1 MAVVIH
7 LQGLRITAGSDD
19 VRDFFTGLKIPD
31 GGVHIIGGEREEAF
45 IIFASDEDARRAM
58 TRSEGSIKGSPV
70 RLRLSSKSEM
80 QAVLKQSI
88 KPEVTKK
95 RPYKEGFRRPEREGR
110 NEEPG
115 RKELVKMGSRS
126 VSYSNV
132 RSQARKPSSKPS
144 RQDALYLLMQGM
156 PFTTTEEN
164 VRDFFHG
171 LLVEDIIMMRNDRGQ
186 PNVKGIVK
194 FGSRLDAREGLKRN
208 RDYFGTM
215 FAELDAC
222 SEEQWFKAGGGREP
236 GKDSSGTF
244 RRGPSSAHSER
255 SPGRASGRDSS
266 GKFRRGPSSA
276 HTERSPP
283 GRAPGRDSSG
293 TFRRG
298 PSSAHTE
305 RSTPGRAPGR
315 DSSGK
320 FRRGPSSAHTERSTP
335 GRAPGRDSSGKFR
348 RGPSSAHTERS
359 TPDRAPGR
367 DSGGKFRRG
376 PSSAHTERSPPGRAR
391 SFSPVA
397 YGSTKSSSPPN
408 DEFCVLVENLPYLVE
423 KKDIREIFQHADL
436 KYDQILHLLDK
447 YGSETRSV
455 FVLFNSLR
463 DYGAALTLH
472 KKTFFKRCVYISPI
486 SKEKMVAMLESGG
499 NPVDG
504 TPPSKRSYSRSQER
518 LPRETEKD
526 VYESEK
532 ICLYVRNLPFD
543 VRKVEIVDFFLGF
556 RISEEAVVLL
566 LDHRGNGLGEA
577 LVIFKTEEE
586 AMRAQS
592 LNGQGFLGTNL
603 ILKCISLAQMHEFGV
618 GEPAVK
624 EQKMERS
631 SERYLARNSE
641 AMSHL
646 YTDYTD
652 YRVNPDIGHLP
663 MNDLQAH
670 IPGGSGLR
678 LDYQMMESPVLLDN
692 WGNGSAHRH
701 GGYGPSAPQQFDGP
715 TCLKLVNL
723 PSTIRIDEIYDFCY
737 GYSVI
742 PGSVSLQY
750 DNKGIPKGSATVV
763 FGSRLEALTAVEE
776 LSERPIG
783 NKKVKLVFV

>member
-1 MAVVIH
+1 MLLCTPLSTGAVVCAVVGMAVVIH

-255 SPGRASGRDSS
+255 SP
-266 GKFRRGPSSA
+266 
-276 HTERSPP
+276 
-283 GRAPGRDSSG
+283 
-293 TFRRG
+293 
-298 PSSAHTE
+298 
-305 RSTPGRAPGR
+305 PGRAPGR

-320 FRRGPSSAHTERSTP
+320 FRRGPSSAHTERSPP
-335 GRAPGRDSSGKFR
+335 GRTPGRDSSGTFR
-348 RGPSSAHTERS
+348 RGPSSAHTKRS

-367 DSGGKFRRG
+367 DSSGKFRRG

-577 LVIFKTEEE
+577 LVIFQTEEE

-646 YTDYTD
+646 YTDY
-652 YRVNPDIGHLP
+652 RVNPDIGHLP

-678 LDYQMMESPVLLDN
+678 LDSQMMESPVLLDN

-783 NKKVKLVFV
+783 NRKVKLVFV

>member
-1 MAVVIH
+1 MLLCTPLSTGGAVCAVVGMEVVIH
-7 LQGLRITAGSDD
+7 LQGLRITAGSED
-19 VRDFFTGLKIPD
+19 VRNFFTGLKIPD

-58 TRSEGSIKGSPV
+58 TRSEGSIKGFPV
-70 RLRLSSKSEM
+70 HLRLSSKTEM

-95 RPYKEGFRRPEREGR
+95 RPYKESFRRPEREGR

-115 RKELVKMGSRS
+115 RKELVEMGSRS
-126 VSYSNV
+126 GSYSNV
-132 RSQARKPSSKPS
+132 RSRARKPSSQPS
-144 RQDALYLLMQGM
+144 SQDDLYLLMQGM
-156 PFTTTEEN
+156 PFTTNKDDVKE
-164 VRDFFHG
+164 FFNG
-171 LLVEDIIMMRNDRGQ
+171 LEVEDIIIMRNDRGQ

-194 FGSRLDAREGLKRN
+194 FKSRRDAREGLKRN
-208 RDYFGTM
+208 RHYIGSRFV
-215 FAELDAC
+215 ELDTC
-222 SEEQWFKAGGGREP
+222 SEEQYFKADVGREP
-236 GKDSSGTF
+236 VKEDSSGKY
-244 RRGPSSAHSER
+244 RRGPSSA
-255 SPGRASGRDSS
+255 P
-266 GKFRRGPSSA
+266 
-276 HTERSPP
+276 TERSP
-283 GRAPGRDSSG
+283 D
-293 TFRRG
+293 
-298 PSSAHTE
+298 
-305 RSTPGRAPGR
+305 
-315 DSSGK
+315 
-320 FRRGPSSAHTERSTP
+320 
-335 GRAPGRDSSGKFR
+335 
-348 RGPSSAHTERS
+348 
-359 TPDRAPGR
+359 
-367 DSGGKFRRG
+367 
-376 PSSAHTERSPPGRAR
+376 RAR

-397 YGSTKSSSPPN
+397 YRSKSPSPSN

-423 KKDIREIFQHADL
+423 KRDIKEIFHHADL

-447 YGSETRSV
+447 YGSETRSA
-455 FVLFNSLR
+455 FVLFNNLR

-472 KKTFFKRCVYISPI
+472 KKKFLKRCVYISPI
-486 SKEKMVAMLESGG
+486 SKEKMVTMLESGG
-499 NPVDG
+499 NTMKG
-504 TPPSKRSYSRSQER
+504 TPPSERSSSRSQER
-518 LPRETEKD
+518 PPRETEKD

-566 LDHRGNGLGEA
+566 LDHKGNGLGEA
-577 LVIFKTEEE
+577 LVIFQTEEE

-603 ILKCISLAQMHEFGV
+603 ILKCISLTQMREFGV

-624 EQKMERS
+624 EQKIERS

-641 AMSHL
+641 AMPHL
-646 YTDYTD
+646 YTD

-663 MNDLQAH
+663 MNDLQVH
-670 IPGGSGLR
+670 IHGGGSLGL
-678 LDYQMMESPVLLDN
+678 DSQMMESPVLLDN
-692 WGNGSAHRH
+692 RGNGSAHRH

-737 GYSVI
+737 GYRVI

-750 DNKGIPKGSATVV
+750 DNEGIPKGSATVV

-776 LSERPIG
+776 LSGRPIG
-783 NKKVKLVFV
+783 SRKVKLVFV

>member
-1 MAVVIH
+1 MEVVIH
-7 LQGLRITAGSDD
+7 LQGLRITAGSED
-19 VRDFFTGLKIPD
+19 VRNFFTGLKIPD

-58 TRSEGSIKGSPV
+58 TRSEGSIKGFPV
-70 RLRLSSKSEM
+70 HLRLSSKTEM

-95 RPYKEGFRRPEREGR
+95 RPYKESFRRPEREGR

-115 RKELVKMGSRS
+115 RKELVEMGSRS
-126 VSYSNV
+126 GSYSNV
-132 RSQARKPSSKPS
+132 RSRARKPSSQPS
-144 RQDALYLLMQGM
+144 SQDDLYLLMQGM
-156 PFTTTEEN
+156 PFTTNKDDVKE
-164 VRDFFHG
+164 FFNG
-171 LLVEDIIMMRNDRGQ
+171 LEVEDIIIMRNDRGQ

-194 FGSRLDAREGLKRN
+194 FKSRRDAREGLKRN
-208 RDYFGTM
+208 RHYIGSRFV
-215 FAELDAC
+215 ELDTC
-222 SEEQWFKAGGGREP
+222 SEEQYFKADVGREP
-236 GKDSSGTF
+236 VKEDSSGKY
-244 RRGPSSAHSER
+244 RRGPSSA
-255 SPGRASGRDSS
+255 P
-266 GKFRRGPSSA
+266 
-276 HTERSPP
+276 TERSP
-283 GRAPGRDSSG
+283 D
-293 TFRRG
+293 
-298 PSSAHTE
+298 
-305 RSTPGRAPGR
+305 
-315 DSSGK
+315 
-320 FRRGPSSAHTERSTP
+320 
-335 GRAPGRDSSGKFR
+335 
-348 RGPSSAHTERS
+348 
-359 TPDRAPGR
+359 
-367 DSGGKFRRG
+367 
-376 PSSAHTERSPPGRAR
+376 RAR

-397 YGSTKSSSPPN
+397 YRSKSPSPSN

-423 KKDIREIFQHADL
+423 KRDIKEIFHHADL

-447 YGSETRSV
+447 YGSETRSA
-455 FVLFNSLR
+455 FVLFNNLR

-472 KKTFFKRCVYISPI
+472 KKKFLKRCVYISPI
-486 SKEKMVAMLESGG
+486 SKEKMVTMLESGG
-499 NPVDG
+499 NTMKG
-504 TPPSKRSYSRSQER
+504 TPPSERSSSRSQER
-518 LPRETEKD
+518 PPRETEKD

-566 LDHRGNGLGEA
+566 LDHKGNGLGEA
-577 LVIFKTEEE
+577 LVIFQTEEE

-603 ILKCISLAQMHEFGV
+603 ILKCISLTQMREFGV

-624 EQKMERS
+624 EQKIERS

-641 AMSHL
+641 AMPHL
-646 YTDYTD
+646 YTD

-663 MNDLQAH
+663 MNDLQVH
-670 IPGGSGLR
+670 IHGGGSLGL
-678 LDYQMMESPVLLDN
+678 DSQMMESPVLLDN
-692 WGNGSAHRH
+692 RGNGSAHRH

-737 GYSVI
+737 GYRVI

-750 DNKGIPKGSATVV
+750 DNEGIPKGSATVV

-776 LSERPIG
+776 LSGRPIG
-783 NKKVKLVFV
+783 SRKVKLVFV

>member
-1 MAVVIH
+1 MLLCTPLSTGGAVCAVVGMAVVIH
-7 LQGLRITAGSDD
+7 LQGLRITAGSED
-19 VRDFFTGLKIPD
+19 VRNFFTGLKIPD

-58 TRSEGSIKGSPV
+58 TRSEGSIKGFPV
-70 RLRLSSKSEM
+70 HLRLSSKSEM

-115 RKELVKMGSRS
+115 RKELVEMGSRS
-126 VSYSNV
+126 GSYSNV
-132 RSQARKPSSKPS
+132 RSQARKPPQLSS
-144 RQDALYLLMQGM
+144 QDYLYLLMQGM
-156 PFTTTEEN
+156 PFTTNEDDVKE
-164 VRDFFHG
+164 FFSG
-171 LLVEDIIMMRNDRGQ
+171 LEVEDIIIMRNDSGQ

-194 FGSRLDAREGLKRN
+194 FKSRRDAREGLKRN
-208 RDYFGTM
+208 RHYIGTR
-215 FAELDAC
+215 FVELDAC
-222 SEEQWFKAGGGREP
+222 SEEQYFKADVGREQMLAWN
-236 GKDSSGTF
+236 SSGTF
-244 RRGPSSAHSER
+244 RRGPSSA
-255 SPGRASGRDSS
+255 P
-266 GKFRRGPSSA
+266 
-276 HTERSPP
+276 TERSPY
-283 GRAPGRDSSG
+283 
-293 TFRRG
+293 
-298 PSSAHTE
+298 
-305 RSTPGRAPGR
+305 
-315 DSSGK
+315 
-320 FRRGPSSAHTERSTP
+320 
-335 GRAPGRDSSGKFR
+335 
-348 RGPSSAHTERS
+348 
-359 TPDRAPGR
+359 
-367 DSGGKFRRG
+367 
-376 PSSAHTERSPPGRAR
+376 RAR

-397 YGSTKSSSPPN
+397 YRSKSPSPSN

-423 KKDIREIFQHADL
+423 KRDIKEIFIHADL

-447 YGSETRSV
+447 YGSETRSA
-455 FVLFNSLR
+455 FVLFNNLR

-472 KKTFFKRCVYISPI
+472 KKKFLKRCVYISPI
-486 SKEKMVAMLESGG
+486 SKEKMLTMLESGG
-499 NPVDG
+499 NTMEG
-504 TPPSKRSYSRSQER
+504 TPPSERSCSRSQER
-518 LPRETEKD
+518 PPRETEKD

-566 LDHRGNGLGEA
+566 LDHTGNGLGEA
-577 LVIFKTEEE
+577 LVIFQTEEE

-624 EQKMERS
+624 EQKIERS
-631 SERYLARNSE
+631 SERYLDRNSE
-641 AMSHL
+641 AMSHQ
-646 YTDYTD
+646 YTD

-663 MNDLQAH
+663 MNDLQVH
-670 IPGGSGLR
+670 IHGGSSLGL
-678 LDYQMMESPVLLDN
+678 DSQMMESPVLLDN
-692 WGNGSAHRH
+692 QGNGSAHRH

-776 LSERPIG
+776 LSGRPIG
-783 NKKVKLVFV
+783 SRKVKLVFV

>member
-1 MAVVIH
+1 MEVVIH
-7 LQGLRITAGSDD
+7 LQGLRITAGSED
-19 VRDFFTGLKIPD
+19 VRNFFTGLKIPD

-58 TRSEGSIKGSPV
+58 TRSEGSIKGFPV
-70 RLRLSSKSEM
+70 HLRLSSKTEM

-95 RPYKEGFRRPEREGR
+95 RPYKESFRRPEREGR

-115 RKELVKMGSRS
+115 RKELVEMGSRS
-126 VSYSNV
+126 GSYSNV
-132 RSQARKPSSKPS
+132 RSRARKPSSQPS
-144 RQDALYLLMQGM
+144 SQDDLYLLMQGM
-156 PFTTTEEN
+156 PFTTNEDDVKE
-164 VRDFFHG
+164 FFNG
-171 LLVEDIIMMRNDRGQ
+171 LEVEDIIIMRNDRGQ

-194 FGSRLDAREGLKRN
+194 FKSRRDAREGLKRN
-208 RDYFGTM
+208 RHYIGSRFV
-215 FAELDAC
+215 ELDTC
-222 SEEQWFKAGGGREP
+222 SEEQYFKA
-236 GKDSSGTF
+236 DV
-244 RRGPSSAHSER
+244 GPSSA
-255 SPGRASGRDSS
+255 P
-266 GKFRRGPSSA
+266 
-276 HTERSPP
+276 TERSP
-283 GRAPGRDSSG
+283 D
-293 TFRRG
+293 
-298 PSSAHTE
+298 
-305 RSTPGRAPGR
+305 
-315 DSSGK
+315 
-320 FRRGPSSAHTERSTP
+320 
-335 GRAPGRDSSGKFR
+335 
-348 RGPSSAHTERS
+348 
-359 TPDRAPGR
+359 
-367 DSGGKFRRG
+367 
-376 PSSAHTERSPPGRAR
+376 RAR

-397 YGSTKSSSPPN
+397 YRSKSPSPSN

-423 KKDIREIFQHADL
+423 KRDIKEIFHHADL

-447 YGSETRSV
+447 YGSETRSA
-455 FVLFNSLR
+455 FVLFNNLR

-472 KKTFFKRCVYISPI
+472 KKKFLKRCVYISPI
-486 SKEKMVAMLESGG
+486 SKEKMVTMLESGG
-499 NPVDG
+499 NTMKG
-504 TPPSKRSYSRSQER
+504 TPPSERSSSRSQER
-518 LPRETEKD
+518 PPRETEKD

-566 LDHRGNGLGEA
+566 LDHKGNGLGEA
-577 LVIFKTEEE
+577 LVIFQTEEE

-603 ILKCISLAQMHEFGV
+603 ILKCISLAQMREFGV

-624 EQKMERS
+624 EQKIERS

-641 AMSHL
+641 AMPHL
-646 YTDYTD
+646 YTD

-663 MNDLQAH
+663 MNDLQVH
-670 IPGGSGLR
+670 IHGGSSLGL
-678 LDYQMMESPVLLDN
+678 DSQMMESPVLLDN

-737 GYSVI
+737 GYRVI

-750 DNKGIPKGSATVV
+750 DNEGIPKGSATVV

-776 LSERPIG
+776 LSGRPIG
-783 NKKVKLVFV
+783 SRKVKLVFV

>member
-7 LQGLRITAGSDD
+7 LQGLRITAGSED
-19 VRDFFTGLKIPD
+19 VRNFFTGLKIPD

-58 TRSEGSIKGSPV
+58 TRSEGSIKGFPV
-70 RLRLSSKSEM
+70 HLRLSSKTEM

-95 RPYKEGFRRPEREGR
+95 RPYKESFRRPEREGR

-115 RKELVKMGSRS
+115 RKELVEIGSRS
-126 VSYSNV
+126 GSYSNV
-132 RSQARKPSSKPS
+132 RSQARKPSSQPS
-144 RQDALYLLMQGM
+144 SQDDLYLLMQGM
-156 PFTTTEEN
+156 PFTTNEDDVKE
-164 VRDFFHG
+164 FFNG
-171 LLVEDIIMMRNDRGQ
+171 LEVEDIIIMRNDRGQ

-194 FGSRLDAREGLKRN
+194 FKSRRDAREGLKRN
-208 RDYFGTM
+208 RHYIGSRFV
-215 FAELDAC
+215 ELDTC
-222 SEEQWFKAGGGREP
+222 SEEQYFKADVGREP
-236 GKDSSGTF
+236 VKEDSSGKY
-244 RRGPSSAHSER
+244 RRGPSSA
-255 SPGRASGRDSS
+255 P
-266 GKFRRGPSSA
+266 
-276 HTERSPP
+276 TERSP
-283 GRAPGRDSSG
+283 D
-293 TFRRG
+293 
-298 PSSAHTE
+298 
-305 RSTPGRAPGR
+305 
-315 DSSGK
+315 
-320 FRRGPSSAHTERSTP
+320 
-335 GRAPGRDSSGKFR
+335 
-348 RGPSSAHTERS
+348 
-359 TPDRAPGR
+359 
-367 DSGGKFRRG
+367 
-376 PSSAHTERSPPGRAR
+376 RAR

-397 YGSTKSSSPPN
+397 YRSKSPSPSN

-423 KKDIREIFQHADL
+423 KRDIKEIFHHADL

-447 YGSETRSV
+447 YGSETRSA
-455 FVLFNSLR
+455 FVLFNNLR

-472 KKTFFKRCVYISPI
+472 KKKFLKRCVYISPI
-486 SKEKMVAMLESGG
+486 SKEKMVTMLESGG
-499 NPVDG
+499 NTMKG
-504 TPPSKRSYSRSQER
+504 TPPSERSSSRSQER
-518 LPRETEKD
+518 PPRETEKD

-566 LDHRGNGLGEA
+566 LDHKGNGLGEA
-577 LVIFKTEEE
+577 LVIFQTEEE

-603 ILKCISLAQMHEFGV
+603 ILKCISLAQMRAFGV

-624 EQKMERS
+624 EQKIERS

-641 AMSHL
+641 ATSHL
-646 YTDYTD
+646 YTD

-663 MNDLQAH
+663 MNDLQVH
-670 IPGGSGLR
+670 IHGGGSLGL
-678 LDYQMMESPVLLDN
+678 DSHMMESPVLLDN
-692 WGNGSAHRH
+692 RGNGSAHRH

-737 GYSVI
+737 GYRVI

-750 DNKGIPKGSATVV
+750 DNEGIPKGSATVV

-776 LSERPIG
+776 LSGRPIG
-783 NKKVKLVFV
+783 SRKVKLVFV

>member
-1 MAVVIH
+1 MLLCTPLSTGGAVCAVVGMAVVIH
-7 LQGLRITAGSDD
+7 LQGLRITAGSED
-19 VRDFFTGLKIPD
+19 VRNFFTGLKIPD

-58 TRSEGSIKGSPV
+58 TRSEGSIKGFPV
-70 RLRLSSKSEM
+70 HLRLSSKTEM

-95 RPYKEGFRRPEREGR
+95 RPYKESFRRPEREGR

-115 RKELVKMGSRS
+115 RKELVEIGSRS
-126 VSYSNV
+126 GSYSNV
-132 RSQARKPSSKPS
+132 RSQARKPSSQPS
-144 RQDALYLLMQGM
+144 SQDDLYLLMQGM
-156 PFTTTEEN
+156 PFTTNEDDVKE
-164 VRDFFHG
+164 FFNG
-171 LLVEDIIMMRNDRGQ
+171 LEVEDIIIMRNDRGQ

-194 FGSRLDAREGLKRN
+194 FKSRRDAREGLKRN
-208 RDYFGTM
+208 RHYIGSRFV
-215 FAELDAC
+215 ELDTC
-222 SEEQWFKAGGGREP
+222 SEEQYFKADVGREP
-236 GKDSSGTF
+236 VKEDSSGKY
-244 RRGPSSAHSER
+244 RRGPSSA
-255 SPGRASGRDSS
+255 P
-266 GKFRRGPSSA
+266 
-276 HTERSPP
+276 TERSP
-283 GRAPGRDSSG
+283 D
-293 TFRRG
+293 
-298 PSSAHTE
+298 
-305 RSTPGRAPGR
+305 
-315 DSSGK
+315 
-320 FRRGPSSAHTERSTP
+320 
-335 GRAPGRDSSGKFR
+335 
-348 RGPSSAHTERS
+348 
-359 TPDRAPGR
+359 
-367 DSGGKFRRG
+367 
-376 PSSAHTERSPPGRAR
+376 RAR

-397 YGSTKSSSPPN
+397 YRSKSPSPSN

-423 KKDIREIFQHADL
+423 KRDIKEIFHHADL

-447 YGSETRSV
+447 YGSETRSA
-455 FVLFNSLR
+455 FVLFNNLR

-472 KKTFFKRCVYISPI
+472 KKKFLKRCVYISPI
-486 SKEKMVAMLESGG
+486 SKEKMVTMLESGG
-499 NPVDG
+499 NTMKG
-504 TPPSKRSYSRSQER
+504 TPPSERSSSRSQER
-518 LPRETEKD
+518 PPRETEKD

-566 LDHRGNGLGEA
+566 LDHKGNGLGEA
-577 LVIFKTEEE
+577 LVIFQTEEE

-603 ILKCISLAQMHEFGV
+603 ILKCISLAQMRAFGV

-624 EQKMERS
+624 EQKIERS

-641 AMSHL
+641 ATSHL
-646 YTDYTD
+646 YTD

-663 MNDLQAH
+663 MNDLQVH
-670 IPGGSGLR
+670 IHGGGSLGL
-678 LDYQMMESPVLLDN
+678 DSHMMESPVLLDN
-692 WGNGSAHRH
+692 RGNGSAHRH

-737 GYSVI
+737 GYRVI

-750 DNKGIPKGSATVV
+750 DNEGIPKGSATVV

-776 LSERPIG
+776 LSGRPIG
-783 NKKVKLVFV
+783 SRKVKLVFV